1 MRLTDLFVKRP
12 VLAIVVNLVILIAG
26 LQSIRALS
34 VRQYPRSDI
43 AVVRVSTAYVGAN
56 PDLVRGFI
64 TTPLERVIASA
75 DGIDYMESSS
85 AYGVSTITVH
95 LRLNYD
101 TNAALTQIQAK
112 VAQVRNDLPPEAEA
126 PVIELETADT
136 QFAAMYIGFSSADLD
151 QNQITDY
158 LTRVVQPKLSA
169 VSGVQRADILGDRT
183 FAMRVWLKP
192 DRMAAHGISPSEL
205 RDALARNNYL
215 SALGRTKG
223 SMVSVNLVA
232 NTDLRTAE
240 EFRQLVVKEQQGTV
254 VRLGDVADV
263 VLGAETYEDDVRFNG
278 QSATFMGVWVL
289 PTANTLDVIHSVRAE
304 IPAIQAQLPAGM
316 TVGIP
321 YDSTEYIQDA
331 IDEVLTT
338 LTETLLIVI
347 VVIFLF
353 LGSVRAL
360 IIPVVAIPISL
371 VGAVFLMLVAGFT
384 INLLTLLA
392 IVLSVGLVVDD
403 AIVMVENVERHL
415 HEGKQ
420 AFRAAIDAAR
430 ELVGPIIAMTI
441 TLAAVYAP
449 VGIQGGLTG
458 ALFREFA
465 FTLAAAV
472 IVSGVVA
479 LTLSPMMASRMLRT
493 GDSERGFAGWINRRF
508 DSLRHAYT
516 RGLTSTLN
524 YRPVVLVLWALVTL
538 LMVPFYMFSQRELAP
553 EEDQGVVFGIVQ
565 AAANSTVDQTKLFT
579 QQIYDVYKSFPEAGS
594 IFQITS
600 PTAGFGG
607 MVTKPWSE
615 RTKTTQ
621 QLLMESMGP
630 LSQIPGIRV
639 IPLTPPPLPGGGD
652 FPVDLVIASA
662 AEPQQLQQ
670 FAQQLVQKAFAS
682 GMFMF
687 ADADVKFD
695 QPQTEVVFDRDKLRS
710 QGVDLGQ
717 AGRDLSTLLGGDY
730 VNRFSIQGR
739 SYKVIP
745 QIKRAERLT
754 PDQLSDIYITG
765 SSNGPAGSGPN
776 QAIQGGS
783 ENKLVPLS
791 TFATLR
797 TTTEPRELK
806 KFQQLNAVRIQG
818 VIPPPVP
825 LDQALTFLEEEA
837 RKILPQGFTIDY
849 AGESRQLRAE
859 GGRFLGVFLL
869 SAVLI
874 YLVLAAQ
881 FESFRDPFIILAGSV
896 PLAVSGALLFS
907 FLGLTTL
914 NIYSQVGL
922 ITLVGLVAKN
932 GILIVQFANHLQETG
947 KDKLRAVIEAS
958 STRLRPILMTTAA
971 TVVGH
976 TPLILA
982 TGPGAGARNSIG
994 IMLVTG
1000 MIIGTVFTLFV
1011 VPSIYV
1017 LVARTRVPVAEGATE
1032 EETPVMAGK
1041 RSLRPVSAN

>member
-1 MRLTDLFVKRP
+1 MKLTDLFVKRP
-12 VLAIVVNLVILIAG
+12 VLAVVVNLVILIAG
-26 LQSIRALS
+26 LQAIRSLS

-43 AVVRVSTAYVGAN
+43 AVVRVSTVYVGAN
-56 PDLVRGFI
+56 ADLVRGFI

-85 AYGVSTITVH
+85 AQSLSTITVH
-95 LRLNYD
+95 LKLNFD
-101 TNAALTQIQAK
+101 TNAALTQVQAK
-112 VAQVRNDLPPEAEA
+112 VAQVRNDLPPEAQA
-126 PVIELETADT
+126 PVIQLETADT
-136 QFAAMYIGFSSADLD
+136 QFAAIYLGFSSAELD

-169 VSGVQRADILGDRT
+169 IDGVQRADILGDRT
-183 FAMRVWLKP
+183 FAMRIWLKP
-192 DRMAAHGISPSEL
+192 EKMAALGISPSAL

-232 NTDLRTAE
+232 NTDLRTPE
-240 EFRQLVVKEQQGTV
+240 EFRQLVVKEQNGVV

-263 VLGAETYEDDVRFNG
+263 QLGATNYEEDVRFNG
-278 QSATFMGVWVL
+278 QAATFMGVWVL
-289 PTANTLDVIHSVRAE
+289 PTANSLDVIARVRHALPE
-304 IPAIQAQLPAGM
+304 IESQLPAGM
-316 TVGIP
+316 KAAVP
-321 YDSTEYIQDA
+321 YDSTAYIQDA
-331 IDEVLTT
+331 INEVLRT

-353 LGSVRAL
+353 LGSFRSVL
-360 IIPVVAIPISL
+360 IPIVAIPISL
-371 VGAVFLMLVAGFT
+371 VGAVFLMLAAGFT

-415 HEGKQ
+415 HEGKSPT
-420 AFRAAIDAAR
+420 RAAIDAAR
-430 ELVGPIIAMTI
+430 ELVGPIIAMTV
-441 TLAAVYAP
+441 TLAAVYTP

-465 FTLAAAV
+465 FTLAGAV

-479 LTLSPMMASRMLRT
+479 LTLSPMMGSKLLRT
-493 GDSERGFAGWINRRF
+493 GDTERGFAGWINRRF
-508 DSLRHAYT
+508 ESVRRGYT
-516 RGLTSTLN
+516 AALTSTLR
-524 YRPVVLVLWALVTL
+524 YRPVVLVLWLIVALL
-538 LMVPFYMFSQRELAP
+538 IVPFYMFSQRELAP
-553 EEDQGVVFGIVQ
+553 AEDQGVVFGVIQ
-565 AAANSTVDQTKLFT
+565 AAPNATIDQTKLFT
-579 QQIYDVYKSFPEAGS
+579 QQVHDVYRSMPEAAS
-594 IFQITS
+594 IFQIIG
-600 PTAGFGG
+600 PTGGFGG

-615 RTKTTQ
+615 RAKTAQ
-621 QLLMESMGP
+621 QLLMESIGP
-630 LSQIPGIRV
+630 LSQIPGIRT

-662 AEPQQLQQ
+662 AEPQQLD
-670 FAQQLVQKAFAS
+670 AIAKQLVGKAFAS
-682 GMFMF
+682 GMFIF
-687 ADADVKFD
+687 ADSDVKFD
-695 QPQTEVVFDRDKLRS
+695 QPQAEVVFDRDKLRS
-710 QGVDLGQ
+710 QGVDLSQ
-717 AGRDLSTLLGGDY
+717 AGRDLSVLLGGDY

-745 QIKRAERLT
+745 QIQRAERLT
-754 PDQLSDIYITG
+754 PDQLSQIYITG
-765 SSNGPAGSGPN
+765 SDA
-776 QAIQGGS
+776 
-783 ENKLVPLS
+783 KLVPLS
-791 TFATLR
+791 TFASLR
-797 TTTEPRELK
+797 TTAEPRELK

-825 LDQALTFLEEEA
+825 LDKALSFLENEA
-837 RKILPQGFTIDY
+837 KPLLPQGFTIDY
-849 AGESRQLRAE
+849 AGESRQLRTE
-859 GGRFLGVFLL
+859 GGSFLGIFLL

-922 ITLVGLVAKN
+922 ITLVGLVSKN
-932 GILIVQFANHLQETG
+932 GILIVQFANHLQEIGTS
-947 KDKLRAVIEAS
+947 KLAAVIEAA

-976 TPLILA
+976 FPLVLA

-994 IMLVTG
+994 IMLVSG
-1000 MIIGTVFTLFV
+1000 MIIGTLFTLFV

-1017 LVARTRVPVAEGATE
+1017 LVARTHKAAVEEKADVLVRIPDLAEA
-1032 EETPVMAGK
+1032 
-1041 RSLRPVSAN
+1041 S

>member
-1 MRLTDLFVKRP
+1 MRFTDLFIKRP
-12 VLAIVVNLVILIAG
+12 VLAIVVSLVILIAG
-26 LQSIRALS
+26 LQSIRSLS

-43 AVVRVSTAYVGAN
+43 AVIRVSTVYVGAN
-56 PDLVRGFI
+56 ADLVRGFI

-85 AYGVSTITVH
+85 AQALSTITVH
-95 LRLNYD
+95 LKLNYD

-126 PVIELETADT
+126 PIIELETADN
-136 QFAAMYIGFSSADLD
+136 QFAAIYIGFSSAELD
-151 QNQITDY
+151 QSQITDY

-169 VSGVQRADILGDRT
+169 ISGVQRADILGDRT
-183 FAMRVWLKP
+183 FAMRIWLKP
-192 DRMAAHGISPSEL
+192 ERMAAHGISPSAVRE
-205 RDALARNNYL
+205 ALARNNYL

-232 NTDLRTAE
+232 NTDLRTPE
-240 EFRQLVVKEQQGTV
+240 EFRQLVVKQADGVV
-254 VRLGDVADV
+254 VRLGEIADV
-263 VLGAETYEDDVRFNG
+263 VLGAENYDEEVRFNG
-278 QSATFMGVWVL
+278 ETATFMGVWVL
-289 PTANTLDVIHSVRAE
+289 PTANTLDVIANVRQALPQIE
-304 IPAIQAQLPAGM
+304 AQLPIGM
-316 TVGIP
+316 KLGVP

-331 IDEVLTT
+331 INEVLRT
-338 LTETLLIVI
+338 LSETLLIVI

-353 LGSVRAL
+353 LGSFRAV
-360 IIPVVAIPISL
+360 IIPIVAIPISL
-371 VGAVFLMLVAGFT
+371 VGAVFLMLAAGFT

-403 AIVMVENVERHL
+403 AIVMVENIERHL
-415 HEGKQ
+415 HEGKG
-420 AFRAAIDAAR
+420 AHRAAIEAAR

-458 ALFREFA
+458 SLFREFA
-465 FTLAAAV
+465 FTLAGAV

-479 LTLSPMMASRMLRT
+479 LTLSPMMGATLLRA

-508 DSLRHAYT
+508 DVVRRRYT
-516 RGLTSTLN
+516 RVLTGTLR
-524 YRPVVLVLWALVTL
+524 YRPVVLTLWIIVGL
-538 LMVPFYMFSQRELAP
+538 LMVPFYLFSQRELAP
-553 EEDQGVVFGIVQ
+553 AEDQGVVFGILQ
-565 AAANSTVDQTKLFT
+565 ASANSTIDQTTLFAK
-579 QQIYDVYKSFPEAGS
+579 QVADVYRAFPESKS
-594 IFQITS
+594 IFQLTY
-600 PTAGFGG
+600 PTGGFGG

-615 RTKTTQ
+615 RTKTAQ

-662 AEPQQLQQ
+662 AEPEHLSEI
-670 FAQQLVQKAFAS
+670 AGQLVQKAFAS
-682 GMFMF
+682 GLFIF
-687 ADADVKFD
+687 ADADLKFD
-695 QPQTEVVFDRDKLRS
+695 QPQAEVVFDRDKVRS
-710 QGVDLGQ
+710 QGVELSQ
-717 AGRDLSTLLGGDY
+717 AGQDLSTLLGGNY
-730 VNRFSIQGR
+730 VNRFSNQGR

-745 QIKRAERLT
+745 QIKRADRLA
-754 PDQLSDIYITG
+754 PDQLSQIYVTG
-765 SSNGPAGSGPN
+765 SRD
-776 QAIQGGS
+776 
-783 ENKLVPLS
+783 ELVPLS
-791 TFATLR
+791 TFASLQ
-797 TTTEPRELK
+797 TTTQPRELK

-825 LDQALTFLEEEA
+825 LDQALRFLEDEA
-837 RKILPQGFTIDY
+837 RASLPQGFTIDY
-849 AGESRQLRAE
+849 AGESRQLRTE
-859 GGRFLGVFLL
+859 GGRFLGTFLL
-869 SAVLI
+869 SAILI

-896 PLAVSGALLFS
+896 PLALSGALMFS

-922 ITLVGLVAKN
+922 ITLVGLVSKN
-932 GILIVQFANHLQETG
+932 GILIVEFANHLQETG
-947 KDKLRAVIEAS
+947 RDKLAAVIEAA

-976 TPLILA
+976 FPLVLA

-1000 MIIGTVFTLFV
+1000 MIIGSFFTLFV

-1017 LVARTRVPVAEGATE
+1017 LLARTHRAEAPETEPVLSAIATPATE
-1032 EETPVMAGK
+1032 
-1041 RSLRPVSAN
+1041 SAL